1 MSRPVL
7 SQRDPISSERRDLTA
22 ITAALATVVFWG
34 SGFVGIRAVATTLSP
49 GGIALG
55 RLVVSTVLLT
65 GVALAQRKPLPHRR
79 DLIGIGLYGVLW
91 LGIYSVALNAAER
104 LIDAGTAAMLIATGP
119 ILIAFLS
126 GLFLAEG
133 FPSNLFLGCAIAFV
147 GAVIIGVATSE
158 GASHTTVGILLCAIA
173 VLAYSVAV
181 VVQKGVLRRAS
192 PFQVTWLGSTA
203 ATIACLPFAPAL
215 VEEASRAPASAIGW
229 IVYLGAVP
237 TAVGFL
243 TWTFA
248 LRRTTA
254 GRTGSFLYLVPV
266 VATGLG
272 WLLLGEVPPWLA
284 FIGGALCLGGVFV
297 ARRPTFRGAQAV
309 PVRTPSSR
317 SHLR

>member
-1 MSRPVL
+1 VTVL
-7 SQRDPISSERRDLTA
+7 
-22 ITAALATVVFWG
+22 FWG

-49 GGIALG
+49 GAIALG
-55 RLVVSTVLLT
+55 RLVVSTLI
-65 GVALAQRKPLPHRR
+65 LAGIGLVQRKPLPHRR
-79 DLIGIGLYGVLW
+79 DLFGIGLYGVLW
-91 LGIYSVALNAAER
+91 LGLYSVALNAAER

-119 ILIAFLS
+119 ILIALLS
-126 GLFLAEG
+126 GLFLGEG
-133 FPSNLFLGCAIAFV
+133 FPQNLFIGCGIAFT
-147 GAVIIGVATSE
+147 GAVMIGLATSQG
-158 GASHTTVGILLCAIA
+158 GAHTTVGILLCAIA

-181 VVQKGVLRRAS
+181 VLQKGVLRRAS
-192 PFQVTWLGSTA
+192 PLQVTWLGSTA

-215 VEEASRAPASAIGW
+215 LKEASTAPASAIGW

-254 GRTGSFLYLVPV
+254 GQTGSFLYLVPV

-284 FIGGALCLGGVFV
+284 FVGGALCLGGVFV
-297 ARRPTFRGAQAV
+297 ARRPAFRRNQAV

-317 SHLR
+317 SHFR